1 MGSPGRKRKP
11 GVDRSKGRIVHA
23 QRAQTEAPD
32 ALMKLNRITKC
43 GATAATVTD
52 QRFGSALG
60 RMFLK
65 GLLGDGDIAE
75 RRLNAGEHYAQTA
88 AIWRSYALA
97 PSPTP
102 RAANLNAI
110 RGSQDRPTDPQA
122 WFRVDTTYSGM
133 QAALRASDS
142 LTSLHLV
149 AILDEDP
156 SPSRVSLVCK
166 GLDALGRF
174 C

>member
-1 MGSPGRKRKP
+1 MGKAGRPRKP

-23 QRAQTEAPD
+23 QRERVEAPD
-32 ALMKLNRITKC
+32 ALMKANRIAKC

-52 QRFGSALG
+52 QKFGSALG

-75 RRLNAGEHYAQTA
+75 RRLNAGEHYAKTA

-102 RAANLNAI
+102 RAANLNAV
-110 RGSQDRPTDPQA
+110 RGSQDRLTDPEA
-122 WFRVDTTYSGM
+122 WFRVDAAYSGM
-133 QAALRASDS
+133 QTALRAYDA

-149 AILDEDP
+149 AIMDEDP

-166 GLDALGRF
+166 GLDELGMF